1 MNTNNKKNIAVL
13 FGGRSVEHEIS
24 IITGLQLINNMD
36 VVAYNP
42 IPVYIAPDGKWYTGE
57 ILLDKNFYKKLPG
70 SISEL
75 SEVTVLPDP
84 EKSGLKILNDPSN
97 KKGWFKKKTD
107 DSFLPVDV
115 FFLAFHGTYG
125 EDGCC
130 QGLLEMADA
139 TYTGCNVFSAAISMN
154 KWACK
159 ELLRTI
165 GVPSL
170 PAYLLERQKTIKNVT
185 AAIDEMFASDSISD
199 YPLFVKPCNLG
210 SSIGIKPAH
219 NKDSLIEAIS
229 TVFKYDTHA
238 LIEPML
244 TEMDEIN
251 VSVYDADPPVTSV
264 IEVPVSQTGLLDYD
278 QKYVS
283 NKGAKKV
290 SDSSEGMAS
299 MDRKID
305 PADISDE
312 LKNDSR
318 KIAAKVF
325 ETLQCSGVARIDF
338 MYDTKNNKLY
348 FNEINTLPGSL
359 AFYLWQKSDPPLV
372 YTDLITKIIERAVE
386 KKGLKT
392 ALVRDFGFKA
402 LFN

>member
-1 MNTNNKKNIAVL
+1 MIKNIAVL

-42 IPVYIAPDGKWYTGE
+42 VPVYIAPNGKWYTGE
-57 ILLDKNFYKKLPG
+57 KLLDKSFYKGLPG

-75 SEVTVLPDP
+75 TEVTLLPDP
-84 EKSGLKILNDPSN
+84 GKNGLKTVDDPSA
-97 KKGWFKKKTD
+97 KKGWFKKKTEEAYI
-107 DSFLPVDV
+107 PVDV
-115 FFLAFHGTYG
+115 FFLTFHGTYG

-139 TYTGCNVFSAAISMN
+139 TYTGCNVFSSAISMN

-159 ELLRTI
+159 ELLRCA

-170 PAYLLERQKTIKNVT
+170 PSCLMERQKTIKNVT
-185 AAIDEMFASDSISD
+185 AAIEEMFKSESISGF
-199 YPLFVKPCNLG
+199 PLFVKPCNLG
-210 SSIGIKPAH
+210 SSIGIKPAYDQ
-219 NKDSLIEAIS
+219 DSLIEAIS

-244 TEMDEIN
+244 TEMHEIN
-251 VSVYDADPPVTSV
+251 VSVYDADPVVTSV

-278 QKYVS
+278 QKYVA

-312 LKNDSR
+312 LKKESR
-318 KIAAKVF
+318 KIAATVF

-338 MYDTKNNKLY
+338 MYDTKNKKLY

-372 YTDLITKIIERAVE
+372 YTDLITKVIERAIE
-386 KKGLKT
+386 KKGLRT
-392 ALVRDFGFKA
+392 SLVRDFGFKA